1 MSIFFPSI
9 VFFFG
14 LFNHIPFKIIFTGFT
29 AFYFCPFL
37 CYLYNRQLQIDV
49 CCESKVFSRCT
60 TIFWLFVF
68 WCFLIVHTEWVSPA
82 LFIGG
87 DFCEN
92 VEKGGG
98 LEFLG
103 KMRVLHRKII
113 YKKGEAALFICNV
126 WVLQQKCF
134 LLSKSFIQNFY
145 FSFNSFWYLKLIL
158 FWTKSQPGI
167 AYEVLLIS
175 KSIPRRFSR
184 FFLNMN
190 KLPFLVSLILFL
202 SRNLLG

>member
-14 LFNHIPFKIIFTGFT
+14 LFNHVPFKIIFTGFT
-29 AFYFCPFL
+29 AFYFCPIL
-37 CYLYNRQLQIDV
+37 CYLYNRQLRIDV

-113 YKKGEAALFICNV
+113 YKKGEAALFICKYGFCSKNAFY
-126 WVLQQKCF
+126 LAS
-134 LLSKSFIQNFY
+134 LSFKIFIFRLTLFDTWSWFY
-145 FSFNSFWYLKLIL
+145 FELNLSL
-158 FWTKSQPGI
+158 
-167 AYEVLLIS
+167 ALLM
-175 KSIPRRFSR
+175 KYC
-184 FFLNMN
+184 L
-190 KLPFLVSLILFL
+190 
-202 SRNLLG
+202 